1 MNDRLMAKNILYY
14 GCGYDGL
21 NRCDIVRY
29 ITLNIDYV
37 QRNNPNLYSSVPYW
51 LFYYI
56 QNDFLTNMYSLENY
70 DLDSDPFGFPTIRRN
85 TRHAIEAFID
95 LVNLCHDEN
104 GYLPVLR
111 FCDKKDDLPS
121 GCKYEAYAEKTGYFS
136 IYGKSKIAQ
145 DFSGEN
151 FKWLCKI
158 YNECNAYV
166 HDNTSVELLEDRR
179 EKIEVLLTLV
189 KANFYMLEKSFGKIM
204 EKFGG
209 GKWVNF
215 GCRDCPYNMNCYACL
230 FKEFKD
236 SIGKLSGRTYS
247 GKLLKKIENTNNFS
261 SPVVY

>member
-1 MNDRLMAKNILYY
+1 MKDRLMAKNILYC
-14 GCGYDGL
+14 GGGYDGL

-29 ITLNIDYV
+29 ITLNIGYV
-37 QRNNPNLYSSVPYW
+37 QRNNPNLFSSVPYW

-166 HDNTSVELLEDRR
+166 HDNISVELLEYRR
-179 EKIEVLLTLV
+179 EKIELLGKLV
-189 KANFYMLEKSFGKIM
+189 KANYYMLKYGFSLIM

-209 GKWVNF
+209 VSAYNF
-215 GCRDCPYNMNCYACL
+215 NCPRCPYCQNCYNRL
-230 FKEFKD
+230 FKEFEDNMEMNLVKTI
-236 SIGKLSGRTYS
+236 S
-247 GKLLKKIENTNNFS
+247 ENNFS
-261 SPVVY
+261 PPVVY